1 MGNEYLIK
9 INESVNELFYT
20 IEQRMSDDDMIR
32 IRSAYELAKEAHKNQ
47 KRKTGEP
54 YIIHPI
60 AVARIVAE
68 EFELGPI
75 P

>member
-32 IRSAYELAKEAHKNQ
+32 IRSAYELAK
-47 KRKTGEP
+47 
-54 YIIHPI
+54 
-60 AVARIVAE
+60 
-68 EFELGPI
+68 
-75 P
+75 